1 MALAKRWLQR
11 TERARYRAR
20 RRKRGLGDDK
30 GRGQERARKGVGTRR
45 RGLRWLETSSR
56 ISCLMVRVLDH
67 QGRGRACRWEKE
79 GQRTRRERKEGTS
92 FSLPLS
98 ISLFVSPVFART
110 SEGNEYVYDKARDFF
125 GL

>member
-79 GQRTRRERKEGTS
+79 TENTEREKGTS